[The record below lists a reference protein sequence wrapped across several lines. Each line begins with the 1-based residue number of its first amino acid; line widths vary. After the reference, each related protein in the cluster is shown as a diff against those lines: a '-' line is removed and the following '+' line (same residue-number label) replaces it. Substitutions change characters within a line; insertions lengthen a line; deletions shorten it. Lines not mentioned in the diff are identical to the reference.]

1 MIKQKGVP
9 TTMRVFLYEP
19 RLDDLI
25 GNLEPQIDERNKL
38 YDDLQIENIKQG
50 LSPTKQRVIDG
61 LIAGDNF
68 SQIGHDLH
76 LKTNVI
82 YKLKKELQHDLGY
95 LVKRKHKEVLP
106 FDAFVAR
113 LKLAAG
119 KMSLNEFVRV
129 FICDYQKASD
139 CPMQKAIDQ
148 GLFDAWQRN
157 NKNVLFEDYKTKALI
172 IAGYIVRTLFLRNKI
187 IGFDYYHSNRA
198 FLIELIKNVRA
209 MIRLSPILRFDLVY
223 QKIDDD
229 FMLKFADGSMVRAYH
244 QRGRKAPTLGNVV
257 IMDAGIDELNN
268 QTKCVNSTKVVV
280 NTVFDVAKAS
290 ILPINN
296 KFA

>member
-1 MIKQKGVP
+1 
-9 TTMRVFLYEP
+9 MRVFLYEP
-19 RLDDLI
+19 RLDDLV
-25 GNLEPQIDERNKL
+25 GYLEPQVDERFKL
-38 YDDLQIENIKQG
+38 YDSLQIENIKQG
-50 LSPTKQRVIDG
+50 LSPTKQKIIDG

-76 LKTNVI
+76 LKTNAI

-106 FDAFVAR
+106 FDAFVAH

-129 FICDYQKASD
+129 FICSYEKVVN
-139 CPMQKAIDQ
+139 CPMQKAVDQ
-148 GLFDAWQRN
+148 GLFDKWGN
-157 NKNVLFEDYKTKALI
+157 NTKNVLFEDYKTKALI
-172 IAGYIVRTLFLRNKI
+172 IAAYIVRTLFLRNKV

-198 FLIELIKNVRA
+198 FLIELIRNVRA
-209 MIRLSPILRFDLVY
+209 MIRISPILRYDLVY

-229 FMLKFADGSMVRAYH
+229 FMLKFTDGSMVRAYH

-257 IMDAGIDELNN
+257 IMDSGIDELNGQAN
-268 QTKCVNSTKVVV
+268 NVGGRKAVV
-280 NTVFDVAKAS
+280 NTVYSEIKVNFLS
-290 ILPINN
+290 INGKSDWFN
-296 KFA
+296 